1 MSKLNFPSLPGR
13 NPQTL
18 QVFPGNPYTN
28 IWLSD
33 TLELIQAI
41 TSNLARLST
50 VKISLDNCFFLDQ
63 GNQNFLAL
71 PFRYKKIS
79 CFLVLNCRTQKSYI
93 TDWQG
98 DVLKI
103 HEIETVISGHFGAT
117 KASKATDTLKTFS
130 NALILLYPALTT
142 LIPESTHKRHLC
154 RFLLPV
160 EPSSINS
167 VRVNLDI
174 DPFFTFLVYV
184 PRKSKISE
192 WPQLLSV
199 ECTGTTSFYMNRLAD
214 ILNDKFLFDIKGCM
228 FEAVEKR

>member
-1 MSKLNFPSLPGR
+1 MSKLRFPTLPGR
-13 NPQTL
+13 NRQTL
-18 QVFPGNPYTN
+18 QIFPCNPYKDK
-28 IWLSD
+28 WLSN
-33 TLELIQAI
+33 TLDLAQAI
-41 TSNLARLST
+41 TTNLSRLSS

-79 CFLVLNCRTQKSYI
+79 CFLVLNCRSQKSYI

-98 DVLKI
+98 DVIKI
-103 HEIETVISGHFGAT
+103 HEIETVISGNFSAT
-117 KASKATDTLKTFS
+117 KASRATDALKTLS
-130 NALILLYPALTT
+130 SALIRLYPTLTT
-142 LIPESTHKRHLC
+142 MTPESTHKRHLC

-160 EPSSINS
+160 EPNTINS
-167 VRVNLDI
+167 VRINTDI

-214 ILNDKFLFDIKGCM
+214 ILNDKFLFNIKSCM